1 MKHAYLIL
9 AHNEFDVL
17 RLLIQAIDDP
27 RNDIYIHF
35 DKKLKELPLLKSE
48 FAKIRYIDNRVNVS
62 WGDLSVVEA
71 EYALFET
78 ATKEGEYAYYHLLSG
93 VDMPLCSQ
101 DDIHR
106 FFDLY
111 QGKEFI
117 GFSQGDMNA
126 HIARKVQRYHLFPK
140 DFKVSVSVGGF
151 FKRAIRYVALRIQYL
166 FGIYRNKGINFKK
179 GTQWV
184 SLTHD
189 FVLYI
194 LQNKN
199 EVMETYHHTFCADEI
214 FVQTLCWNSH
224 FVQNI
229 YHLSDEGYGSMR
241 MIGWKNNKLPA
252 WKVEDLDVLL
262 SSKAMFARKFSTEH
276 IEVAEKILRKIEM
289 EKECLNK

>member
-27 RNDIYIHF
+27 RNNIYIHF

-93 VDMPLCSQ
+93 VDMPLRSQ

-126 HIARKVQRYHLFPK
+126 HIARKVQHYHLFPK
-140 DFKVSVSVGGF
+140 DFNASGSVRSF
-151 FKRAIRYVALRIQYL
+151 FKRAVRYSALRLQYL
-166 FGIYRNKGINFKK
+166 FGMRRNKDINFKK

-189 FVLYI
+189 FVLY
-194 LQNKN
+194 LLKKKQ

-224 FVQNI
+224 FVQNV
-229 YHLSDEGYGSMR
+229 YDFSDEGRGAMR

-252 WKVEDLDVLL
+252 WTEGDLDVLL
-262 SSKAMFARKFSTEH
+262 SSEAMFARKFSTEY
-276 IEVAEKILRKIEM
+276 IGVAETVLKRT
-289 EKECLNK
+289 KE